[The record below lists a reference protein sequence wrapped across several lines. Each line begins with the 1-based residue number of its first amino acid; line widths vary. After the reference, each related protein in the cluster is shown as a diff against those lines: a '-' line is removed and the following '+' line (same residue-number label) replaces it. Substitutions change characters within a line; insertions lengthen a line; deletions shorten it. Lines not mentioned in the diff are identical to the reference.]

1 MSKIK
6 ITESELKE
14 IISESV
20 KGMINEY
27 KWNKY
32 GTPWNM
38 LSDTEKKNYAY
49 YYANKY
55 RAWKTDGKGNYI
67 YQNGKAVPDYN
78 KLEQIYNQE
87 QEKYQ
92 HKGNRGQ
99 YSQGHIENLNQQKN
113 QLNVQLK
120 QVQNLNDGY
129 KNAIQQIAQAL
140 RVQLAEAVGST
151 PAIDSSW
158 SGTGAVTVPTPEQN
172 AEMLVKSAVPQ
183 LPQILKAIETLKGRI
198 ETLKG
203 RVAQLT
209 KANQTLTNQN
219 KSLTQRVQN
228 DQSQK
233 IASPIATPKATV
245 QAPTQPATL
254 ARPKAAAPGNA
265 QA

>member
-6 ITESELKE
+6 ITENELKQ

-20 KGMINEY
+20 KSMINEY
-27 KWNKY
+27 KWDKY

-55 RAWKTDGKGNYI
+55 RAWKTDGKGRYI

-140 RVQLAEAVGST
+140 KVQLAEAVGST
-151 PAIDSSW
+151 PAIDSSLA
-158 SGTGAVTVPTPEQN
+158 GTGAVASPTPEQN

-183 LPQILKAIETLKGRI
+183 LPQILKAIQ
-198 ETLKG
+198 TLKG

-209 KANQTLTNQN
+209 KANQTLNDQN

-228 DQSQK
+228 GQNQK
-233 IASPIATPKATV
+233 IASPIAAPKATV
-245 QAPTQPATL
+245 QAPTQQATL
-254 ARPKAAAPGNA
+254 ARPKAAAPGNT